1 MKRTIAIASLCI
13 LHSAFCIPASAAIP
27 TLSGLAD
34 AIEEMRSGFASR
46 LADTSNRLAQANER
60 IDSLWD
66 RLDEV
71 SGRQTRQDGTIDAL
85 LVLVEGNG
93 GLREQWHG
101 GKIGT
106 YVVTNGVFEHNGQIR
121 QRLISVDLYVDG
133 SAWTNGT
140 STAVR
145 VVRDPEAYAKRLA
158 EMAAKRERVQ
168 AAWEAANLPPDLA
181 ELRARQREMERQNE
195 E

>member
-1 MKRTIAIASLCI
+1 MKRAIAPSFVILSLVI
-13 LHSAFCIPASAAIP
+13 LAAGAASAAIP

-60 IDSLWD
+60 IGELWAA
-66 RLDEV
+66 LDEV
-71 SGRQTRQDGTIDAL
+71 DGRQSRQDGTIDGI
-85 LVLVEGNG
+85 LVLVEGEK
-93 GLREQWHG
+93 GLRERWHG

-106 YVVTNGVFEHNGQIR
+106 YIVTNESD
-121 QRLISVDLYVDG
+121 RLISVDLYVDG
-133 SAWTNGT
+133 SAWTNST

-145 VVRDPEAYAKRLA
+145 VVRDPETYAKRLA
-158 EMAAKRERVQ
+158 ERAAERERVQ

-181 ELRARQREMERQNE
+181 ALRAAQREAARREDAE
-195 E
+195 